1 MASTFPHLLAPLALR
16 HKTLRNRIVFG
27 AHTSNMGENGLP
39 GERHLAY
46 YKERALGGAGMIV
59 VEPIPVHRTGVLTR
73 GNFRHEDDSII
84 PHFRRVTDTCHAL
97 GAVMIHQLYHVGQ
110 HGDWD
115 NVFEA
120 YPSPSGLPSFYDSYG
135 SAAMPEAQIEELI
148 QSFIAAALR
157 AKASGFDGVELFAA
171 YHALIDQFWT
181 PWSNRRT
188 DRWGGS
194 LESRLR
200 FSAEILRGIRTACG
214 EDFIVGLA
222 VSQDPSTD
230 LYLSPDQLAEIVQ
243 WHDERRL
250 MDYVTCGNASYFSSG
265 GIIPSFMFEDRV
277 GAPYAERIKQALKHA
292 VMQAEAN
299 IRTPD
304 AAEALIA
311 SGHADMVSIVRGQ
324 IADPHLARKTQE
336 GRPEDIRPCLT
347 CNQVCRARRARDYW
361 ISCLVN
367 PSVGRE
373 AQWHGDRPAR
383 TSTPKRVLVVG
394 GGPAGLEAARVA
406 AERGHQVTLVE
417 AASRLGG
424 SFRLAGLQPRRG
436 QILELIDWYERQLSQ
451 LQVKVELN
459 RLVEPEEIANMGA
472 DQVIL
477 ATGAETD
484 GAVFQKAYAGRDAM
498 PGAELASV
506 QTVEAVMAGEARPGK
521 RVLLLDTDGDWR
533 GAGTAWHLAEKGH
546 EVTIVTP
553 KATIG
558 AMLARANGD
567 GKLRAKLRSLGVR
580 FMVESAVEDWD
591 GRAATVVDL
600 LDRTR
605 SRVEA
610 DTLVT
615 ATINAPRRDLA
626 DALGTKAISI
636 GDGLATRDAQAA
648 FYEGRKVALEI

>member
-1 MASTFPHLLAPLALR
+1 MPQAFPHLFQPLTLR

-46 YKERALGGAGMIV
+46 YTERALGGAGMIV
-59 VEPIPVHRTGVLTR
+59 VEPVPVHKTGVLTR

-84 PHFRRVTDTCHAL
+84 PHFRRVTEACHAL

-115 NVFEA
+115 NVLEA
-120 YPSPSGLPSFYDSYG
+120 YPSPSGLPSFYDSNG
-135 SAAMPEAQIEELI
+135 SAEMSEALIEELI
-148 QSFIAAALR
+148 QSFIAAASR
-157 AKASGFDGVELFAA
+157 AKASGFDGIELFAA

-194 LESRLR
+194 LENRLR
-200 FSAEILRGIRTACG
+200 FSAEIMRGIRAACG
-214 EDFIVGLA
+214 DDFIIGLA

-230 LYLSPDQLAEIVQ
+230 LYLSPDQLAGIVA
-243 WHDERRL
+243 WHDQRRL

-265 GIIPSFMFEDRV
+265 GIIPSFLFEDRV
-277 GAPYAERIKQALKHA
+277 GAPYAERLRPALKHA
-292 VMQAEAN
+292 VLQAEAN

-324 IADPHLARKTQE
+324 IADPQLARKAQA
-336 GRPEDIRPCLT
+336 GRAEDIRPCLT
-347 CNQVCRARRARDYW
+347 CNQVCRGRRARDYW

-373 AQWHGDRPAR
+373 ADWNGDRPERAAK
-383 TSTPKRVLVVG
+383 PKRVLVVG

-436 QILELIDWYERQLSQ
+436 QILELLDWYERQLAQ

-459 RLVEPEEIANMGA
+459 RVLEPQEIESFGA
-472 DQVIL
+472 DEVIV
-477 ATGAETD
+477 ATGAEAN
-484 GAVFQKAYAGRDAM
+484 GAAFQKAFAGRDRM

-506 QTVEAVMAGEARPGK
+506 ATVEAVMSGEARPGK

-533 GAGTAWHLAEKGH
+533 GVGTAWYLAEKGH

-553 KATIG
+553 KPVIG
-558 AMLARANGD
+558 AMLARAAGD

-580 FMVESAVEDWD
+580 FLVESAVESWD
-591 GRAATVVDL
+591 GEAATIVDL
-600 LDRTR
+600 LDRST
-605 SRVEA
+605 SRIEA

-615 ATINAPRRDLA
+615 ATINAPRRELA
-626 DALGTKAISI
+626 SALGGTAISI
-636 GDGLATRDAQAA
+636 GDGLAVRDAQAA
-648 FYEGRKVALEI
+648 FYEGRKVALKL